1 MLEAQIRAFG
11 VPVNPCVARRSEAPV
26 DTKTKSTPSMSSMR
40 TSTPTIA
47 AARGAVAAKKPHSME
62 SQLPTHKAVPEGPI
76 TSHMFRNIPRKY
88 TADDIA
94 SELQVVSP
102 TSTFDFISLPW
113 DTNKPANLGFAFVNF
128 LDAAGAAMARAA
140 MHGQLWKKAR
150 QGAKAIKVCT
160 AHVQG
165 LRENV
170 LYCADHISPMLSV
183 EHHPLVLFG
192 GRRIDFGDAVRL
204 FGGQSSPCPLELQ
217 PSQSQQQEQQQQ
229 QHQQQLQQPPQMQ
242 LQRHPSVPAIAVSTP
257 PMSTRGLLWQ
267 YQPGA
272 SSSPLSARGLAAA
285 VTAGGRATPM
295 RSAPVVPV
303 TTGRRQAAPQQR
315 PAWVGGPTVRGGG
328 VSGSG
333 HQSPVRPDMPRLPF
347 QGGTVSPRHRS
358 VSPVPNQGYPNGA
371 RSRTAR

>member
-1 MLEAQIRAFG
+1 MMAAFSGSAVFATLVLAILCASG
-11 VPVNPCVARRSEAPV
+11 VSSSAGTCSNFGTDCGRSEALV
-26 DTKTKSTPSMSSMR
+26 EDAG
-40 TSTPTIA
+40 IEV
-47 AARGAVAAKKPHSME
+47 GAL
-62 SQLPTHKAVPEGPI
+62 QL
-76 TSHMFRNIPRKY
+76 
-88 TADDIA
+88 
-94 SELQVVSP
+94 LQ
-102 TSTFDFISLPW
+102 
-113 DTNKPANLGFAFVNF
+113 
-128 LDAAGAAMARAA
+128 
-140 MHGQLWKKAR
+140 QE
-150 QGAKAIKVCT
+150 AKAKLL
-160 AHVQG
+160 ARVQT
-165 LRENV
+165 
-170 LYCADHISPMLSV
+170 S
-183 EHHPLVLFG
+183 
-192 GRRIDFGDAVRL
+192 
-204 FGGQSSPCPLELQ
+204 Q
-217 PSQSQQQEQQQQ
+217 PKQPQQQHQQQQQQQQEQQQQQ

>member
-229 QHQQQLQQPPQMQ
+229 QQLRQEQRQLQQPPVQ
-242 LQRHPSVPAIAVSTP
+242 LPKSLSGELALSPTNITARQRSHLEESANQVLFEEWKRWQEHHFAWIVSV
-257 PMSTRGLLWQ
+257 LL
-267 YQPGA
+267 GA
-272 SSSPLSARGLAAA
+272 SGGFVAGAFGCLASHLSM
-285 VTAGGRATPM
+285 RAS
-295 RSAPVVPV
+295 RSAHRKRGTACV
-303 TTGRRQAAPQQR
+303 TDHKSLFCR
-315 PAWVGGPTVRGGG
+315 P
-328 VSGSG
+328 
-333 HQSPVRPDMPRLPF
+333 
-347 QGGTVSPRHRS
+347 
-358 VSPVPNQGYPNGA
+358 
-371 RSRTAR
+371 